1 VVRVNL
7 ITNPKSPGLARDVEV
22 LTALLLHMR
31 RPKIDVGVI
40 DAFGDPNDYAGCD
53 CDLAIFVETMH
64 DGRWVTDKQQNWL
77 IPNSEWYFPHL
88 WNQYLPQISLVL
100 VKTPDAFHLWHTL
113 VPEERVLYT
122 GFESRDLHYPTVL
135 KRPASFLHILGKSE
149 SKGTVQVMEAW
160 RGLHYP
166 LVVTTCA
173 RTREEEQIV
182 RQMTSKWPR
191 DIPDLTYHHNLTDAE
206 MAVVMNRSAFV
217 IQPSLYEGYGHVI
230 HEALGC
236 RAIVLTTDAPPMSEF
251 GGIDKRMLIP
261 SDRTETR
268 MLVEWHY
275 PSVQGIRDTV
285 ERAVAMDGAE
295 LCAIADGARAAFL
308 TEREEFRRVFTEAIR
323 GWEQWRR

>member
-1 VVRVNL
+1 VRVNL
-7 ITNPKSPGLARDVEV
+7 IGNPNSPGLARDAEV
-22 LTALLLHMR
+22 LCELLTRMHKPRVAIRVLNIFAPVDEAARGADLNIYLETLNH
-31 RPKIDVGVI
+31 GEYLE
-40 DAFGDPNDYAGCD
+40 GYA
-53 CDLAIFVETMH
+53 
-64 DGRWVTDKQQNWL
+64 QSNWL
-77 IPNSEWYFPHL
+77 IPNPEWYFPHL
-88 WNQYLPQISLVL
+88 WDAMMPQISLVL
-100 VKTPDAFHLWHTL
+100 CKTSDAFHLWHHRIAEDRIL
-113 VPEERVLYT
+113 FV
-122 GFESRDLHYPTVL
+122 GFESIDRHNGAIV
-135 KRPASFLHILGKSE
+135 KQPATFLHVVGKSE

-166 LVVTTCA
+166 LTVTTYA
-173 RTREEEQIV
+173 GTSAETQIV
-182 RQMTSKWPR
+182 RQMTAKWPR

-206 MAVVMNRSAFV
+206 MAVVMNQSAFV

-308 TEREEFRRVFTEAIR
+308 TEREEFRRIFTEAIR
-323 GWEQWRR
+323 GWEQWR